1 MAETIKFTDEELTEI
16 RFIQNK
22 FQDKL
27 IKFGQIHLEM
37 IELEERVSTLK
48 TEQSRL
54 KNEYVLLQRSEQEL
68 MEKLTKK
75 YGDGSL
81 NIKDGTFTPT

>member
-1 MAETIKFTDEELTEI
+1 MPEPIKFTDEEIRDI
-16 RFIQNK
+16 RFIQTK

-27 IKFGQIHLEM
+27 IIFGKIHLES
-37 IELEERVSTLK
+37 IELEERLSDLK
-48 TEQSRL
+48 KEEEKHRTEYIQ
-54 KNEYVLLQRSEQEL
+54 LQQTEQEL

-81 NIKDGTFTPT
+81 NIKDGTFTPR

>member
-48 TEQSRL
+48 TEQARL

>member
-48 TEQSRL
+48 TEQARL

-75 YGDGSL
+75 YDDGSL